1 MSLRPG
7 EDLRRVGERFTGG
20 LALINLII
28 GARHLAELKTGNVV
42 LSLILSYGLRNAF
55 AEALITKTSSRAGI
69 QSTNSPRKIFFLL
82 PQEYKRFIDECSP
95 HILLDVRE
103 PVELEICSLPVES
116 LSIQRYI
123 F

>member
-55 AEALITKTSSRAGI
+55 AEAPITKTSSRAGI
-69 QSTNSPRKIFFLL
+69 QSTNSPRKIFFFFLRNISGLL
-82 PQEYKRFIDECSP
+82 TSAA
-95 HILLDVRE
+95 L
-103 PVELEICSLPVES
+103 
-116 LSIQRYI
+116 I
-123 F
+123 FFWT

>member
-20 LALINLII
+20 LALIIYLII
-28 GARHLAELKTGNVV
+28 SARHLAELKTCNVV

-69 QSTNSPRKIFFLL
+69 QSTNSPRKIFFFFLRNISGLL
-82 PQEYKRFIDECSP
+82 TSAA
-95 HILLDVRE
+95 L
-103 PVELEICSLPVES
+103 
-116 LSIQRYI
+116 I
-123 F
+123 FFWT